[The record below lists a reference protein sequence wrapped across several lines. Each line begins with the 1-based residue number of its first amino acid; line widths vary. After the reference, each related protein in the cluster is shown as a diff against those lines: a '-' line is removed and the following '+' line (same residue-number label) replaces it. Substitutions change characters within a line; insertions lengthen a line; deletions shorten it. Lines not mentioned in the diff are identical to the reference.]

1 MATLEKI
8 RSKAGLLV
16 AVVGI
21 ALLAFVIGD
30 FLKSGSTF
38 FHQSKEKIATVNGTS
53 ISIQEYQAKVEEMT
67 EVYKRRM
74 QSNSI
79 NEDMQTRIRED
90 VFESLVNNILLGDET
105 EKIGM
110 TVGKDELSDMIIGD
124 NISPLILQMPDFQ
137 NPQTGTFD
145 KNMLLQFLQTIE
157 SGDLSNY
164 PEEMKAQLQEAKKYW
179 LFWEQTIKQQKL
191 QSKYSALL
199 GSAIAVN
206 SIEAKNAYEEKKISV
221 GFDYVTQNYQSIPD
235 DQVSVSDSE
244 IKQLYEKRKNTYK
257 QEKQQVISF
266 IAVDVVPSNEDEAA
280 IRKTLTD
287 LKPSFS
293 QPDID
298 ISALVNENSD
308 LKYIDAFMAKSE
320 LRNDMQD
327 FVEKANVNDVEGPE
341 LKEGSYYAM
350 YKLVAVT
357 TAPDSVKINQLVLPN
372 MEDQDLKNLSDSII
386 GVIKGGKSFADV
398 ATEMTQ
404 GRTNGEMGYMTEAQL
419 LAATDV
425 KFKDQIFNGTIGDI
439 FVAKSI
445 HGSHLVQIVEKTKPV
460 AKYKVATIQSAVTP
474 STETYSKLYNDLNS
488 YIAKNNTLEKFKTAA
503 AESGYM
509 IQNEMPITENQPN
522 LINIS
527 SSRPAIRWAF
537 EHRKGDISEIFEC
550 QDHFIVVAV
559 DGSLKAGYR
568 PLSSVSEILK
578 RELLND
584 KKAEKIINDLKAKNY
599 TSLDEYAKEMNA
611 TPNSVEFV
619 TFSTSNISGIGTEP
633 IINARAPLTEVGQI
647 AGPLKGRAGIY
658 VLNITSKK
666 VSEVPY
672 NEESEKQSLQSTNM
686 YRMYSFMPA
695 LRDKSKIEDNRI
707 RFY

>member
-16 AVVGI
+16 GVVGI

-38 FHQSKEKIATVNGTS
+38 FQQSKEKIAIVNGTS
-53 ISIQEYQAKVEEMT
+53 ISIQEYQAKVDEMT

-74 QSNSI
+74 QTSSI

-90 VFESLVNNILLGDET
+90 VFENLVSNILLGDET

-110 TVGKDELSDMIIGD
+110 AVGKEELSDMIIGD
-124 NISPLILQMPDFQ
+124 NISPMILQMPDFQ

-157 SGDLSNY
+157 SDDLSNY
-164 PEEMKAQLQEAKKYW
+164 PNEMKAQLLEAKNYW

-191 QSKYSALL
+191 QAKYSTLL
-199 GSAIAVN
+199 GNAIAVN
-206 SIEAKNAYEEKKISV
+206 SIEAKNAFEEKKISV
-221 GFDYVTQNYQSIPD
+221 GFDYVVQNYQTIPD

-244 IKQLYEKRKNTYK
+244 IKQSYEKRKNTYK

-266 IAVDVVPSNEDEAA
+266 IAVDVVPSNEDDAA
-280 IRKTLTD
+280 IKKTLTD
-287 LKPSFS
+287 LIPSFS
-293 QPDID
+293 QPDVD
-298 ISALVNENSD
+298 VSAIVNENSD

-320 LRNDMQD
+320 LRGDMQS
-327 FVEKANVNDVEGPE
+327 FVENANLNDVEGPE

-350 YKLVAVT
+350 YKLVATT
-357 TAPDSVKINQLVLPN
+357 TAPDSVKISQLVLPN
-372 MEDQDLKNLSDSII
+372 LEEKALQTLSDSII
-386 GVIKGGKSFADV
+386 GVIKGGKTFADV

-425 KFKDQIFNGTIGDI
+425 KFKDRIFSGTIGDI
-439 FVAKSI
+439 FTAKSI
-445 HGSHLVQIVEKTKPV
+445 HGTHLVQIVEKTKSV
-460 AKYKVATIQSAVTP
+460 TKYKVATIQLTVSP
-474 STETYSKLYNDLNS
+474 STETYSKLYNDLSS
-488 YIAKNNTLEKFKTAA
+488 YVAKNNTLDKFKTAA
-503 AESGYM
+503 AENGYM
-509 IQNEMPITENQPN
+509 IQNEMPITENQPT
-522 LINIS
+522 LINIG

-537 EHRKGDISEIFEC
+537 EHKKGDISEIFEC
-550 QDHFIVVAV
+550 QDRFVVVAV

-578 RELLND
+578 RELLNN
-584 KKAEKIINDLKAKNY
+584 KKADKIINDLNAKNY
-599 TSLDEYAKEMNA
+599 TSLDQYAKEMNA

-619 TFSTSNISGIGTEP
+619 MFSTPNISGIGTEP
-633 IINARAPLTEVGQI
+633 IINARAPLAEVGQI
-647 AGPLKGRAGIY
+647 AGPLKGKAGIY

-666 VSEVPY
+666 ASEVPY

-695 LRDKSKIEDNRI
+695 LKDKSKIEDNRI